1 MNCKQVRD
9 NLSPYLDQVLSQEEV
24 NLVEKHLEK
33 CSSCRQE
40 LIDLKKTLS
49 LIQGLPELPVPE
61 SFQIDLHRKLEAL
74 QQEKE
79 TKNKKDRL
87 VTFPMRWA
95 SLGMAAVLVLVIYTF
110 ISPLLPQLKEQS
122 DIPAPGT
129 FQSAENMEIA
139 TQNNLTMAEISIPES
154 NNCAAQEDGASDM
167 VQDTAAKEKKLQ
179 RRLVPDTDDRKTE
192 KIAGTVPQKTDTGIT
207 HGTEEKSVDANE
219 VHEKN
224 GNENHQAN
232 DVRLAQADRSQA
244 SIAGFGV
251 SSEQDL
257 NQEAEKLISETGV
270 LEYKISNDEYED
282 IYLRISELSEEIADE
297 PGRLIIAV
305 TKDRL
310 PAVLSALKPLEESV
324 KESVVEDVYEY
335 TLIKI
340 IIKEKVN

>member
-1 MNCKQVRD
+1 MQTSSRQFIS
-9 NLSPYLDQVLSQEEV
+9 LFGSGLSQEEV

-95 SLGMAAVLVLVIYTF
+95 SLGMAAVLMLVIYTF

-154 NNCAAQEDGASDM
+154 NNWAAQEWVDM
-167 VQDTAAKEKKLQ
+167 VQDTMLKKKLY
-179 RRLVPDTDDRKTE
+179 RLVPMLMMRKQ
-192 KIAGTVPQKTDTGIT
+192 KNSGTVPQKTDTGIT
-207 HGTEEKSVDANE
+207 HGQK
-219 VHEKN
+219 KKC
-224 GNENHQAN
+224 GC
-232 DVRLAQADRSQA
+232 
-244 SIAGFGV
+244 
-251 SSEQDL
+251 
-257 NQEAEKLISETGV
+257 K
-270 LEYKISNDEYED
+270 
-282 IYLRISELSEEIADE
+282 
-297 PGRLIIAV
+297 
-305 TKDRL
+305 
-310 PAVLSALKPLEESV
+310 
-324 KESVVEDVYEY
+324 
-335 TLIKI
+335 
-340 IIKEKVN
+340 